1 MNKMLP
7 DMTPHRM
14 LLDVNGSTKNQIS
27 NLVRF
32 NQHIWPFQSWQWRD
46 CLFSTPYGSKDICSP
61 HDEHKSSGPR
71 PVKLCLDK

>member
-14 LLDVNGSTKNQIS
+14 LLDVNGSAKKQIS

-32 NQHIWPFQSWQWRD
+32 NQHIWPFQWRD
-46 CLFSTPYGSKDICSP
+46 YVFFLHHMVLKIYAVLTMSTSP
-61 HDEHKSSGPR
+61 LAQDQ
-71 PVKLCLDK
+71 